1 MNDIY
6 TIDINVHTMGATGGP
21 SFGSAKYCRGDD
33 GVGEWE
39 DDKGERVQVLH
50 QPACQPASSA
60 TAAATHI
67 NTRAPLFS

>member
-39 DDKGERVQVLH
+39 DDKG
-50 QPACQPASSA
+50 
-60 TAAATHI
+60 
-67 NTRAPLFS
+67 